1 MLFLRY
7 SGRSVNEDHV
17 RYLKAHRKVGFFY
30 GFYKLKSLFRSKG
43 KTKRIR
49 CAAIDFLLKLYKI
62 YVFQYIV
69 MSIRIL

>member
-7 SGRSVNEDHV
+7 SGRSVNKDHV
-17 RYLKAHRKVGFFY
+17 RYLKAHRRMGFFMDSI
-30 GFYKLKSLFRSKG
+30 SLRVCLEVKE

-49 CAAIDFLLKLYKI
+49 YAAIDFLLKLYKI
-62 YVFQYIV
+62 YVFQYFV

>member
-49 CAAIDFLLKLYKI
+49 YAAIDFLLKLYKI
-62 YVFQYIV
+62 YVFQYFV